1 MKTAELLE
9 SRRANWTA
17 LEHLCDELESRRQ
30 RRLPAELVARFA
42 ALYRAACADLALSDA
57 YQLPAAT
64 VHYLHQLVGRA
75 HNQLYRSRRFQLS
88 EWRETLFRELPRRL
102 FADGTLWLA
111 TLLFWGIFFASLAL
125 AAVSPAFVH
134 EMLGD
139 QASQYEDMYK
149 GGLGRRSS
157 HEDTTMAAFYIQH
170 NTSIGLQCFA
180 YGLLFGVGGL
190 FVTAVNAASIGAVFG
205 YMLTTSARG
214 NFLTFVTAH
223 GPCEL
228 TAIVLCSAAGMR
240 LGFAL
245 IRTDGLSRSA
255 SLRAAGQQAM
265 PTVGVACVLFFAA
278 ALIEGFVSPAP
289 VPYWTKAVVAIISA
303 ALIFS
308 YIVVL
313 GYPRGGADAVR

>member
-1 MKTAELLE
+1 MKTADLLE
-9 SRRANWTA
+9 SRRENWNA

-30 RRLPAELVARFA
+30 RRVPAGQIARFA
-42 ALYRAACADLALSDA
+42 SLYRAACADLALSDA
-57 YQLPAAT
+57 YQLPTGT

-88 EWRETLFRELPRRL
+88 VWRETLFRDLPRRL

-139 QASQYEDMYK
+139 HAAAYEEMYK
-149 GGLGRRSS
+149 AGIGRRSS
-157 HEDTTMAAFYIQH
+157 GEDTAMAGFYIQH
-170 NTSIGLQCFA
+170 NTTIGFQCFA
-180 YGLLFGVGGL
+180 YGLVFGVGGL
-190 FVTAVNAASIGAVFG
+190 FVTAINAATIGAVFG
-205 YMLTTSARG
+205 YLLTTPSRG
-214 NFLTFVTAH
+214 NFLIFVTAH

-228 TAIVLCSAAGMR
+228 TAIVLCAAAGMR
-240 LGFAL
+240 LGFSL
-245 IRTDGLSRSA
+245 IHTDGLSRDA

-265 PTVGVACVLFFAA
+265 PTVGVAIVLFFCA
-278 ALIEGFVSPAP
+278 ALIEGFLSPSAA
-289 VPYWTKAVVAIISA
+289 PYWIKAAVAVITA
-303 ALIFS
+303 ATIFC

-313 GYPRGGADAVR
+313 GYPRGGRHAVR